1 MDRQEVCRVRRCTSI
16 LVLRKLRKT
25 SCIARTLFFIIPY
38 KMKSHVSTISPLTC
52 SFHTNTLGQGL
63 KETHILPGGMV
74 LVIGRR
80 LILPRPR
87 RAGLA
92 K

>member
-1 MDRQEVCRVRRCTSI
+1 MSGEKMHIYLSVKKSQKD
-16 LVLRKLRKT
+16 KLYSKD
-25 SCIARTLFFIIPY
+25 LIPY
-38 KMKSHVSTISPLTC
+38 KMKLHVSTISLLTC
-52 SFHTNTLGQGL
+52 SFHTNILGQGL

-74 LVIGRR
+74 LVTGRL